1 MDDAEQRPGP
11 LGHSQGMTHHS
22 GGSAPDSP
30 PTDPVAQVSLRGP
43 AQLAD
48 ALPYLLGFHPDDSV
62 VLVAVHGEESRFG
75 GRIRLEIPA
84 DPGEWQTVAAHLAQ
98 CLDEG
103 SAARGGRPDGAVL
116 YLCQDP
122 EENGTERAVA
132 DRLRPLAQL
141 LRTACGARDMP
152 VYEALCLSGGRYF
165 SYCCPSPGC
174 CPPEGV
180 PMEASAASPMAAA
193 AVYAGIRVQGSLKEM
208 EARIAPLGKPS
219 SAAQERALD
228 AAAAELV
235 PRMLAAEG
243 ATVVRARTIVLARR
257 LIDRFRA
264 AVPPPGAE
272 VTERDSA
279 DDALITPEEA
289 ATLILGLQDR
299 GTRDHAAEWMEGRD
313 AEPALRLWRALSR
326 RCPGPYAE
334 HAPAPLTLA
343 GWVAWSTGDQTAARV
358 AFVRALDADPD
369 YVFAQLLHR
378 ACNEGLDP
386 EPLRRCMRE
395 ERVSRRRR
403 PGGIVSGREAR
414 VRAVRRAGRR

>member
-1 MDDAEQRPGP
+1 
-11 LGHSQGMTHHS
+11 MTHHS

-75 GRIRLEIPA
+75 GRVRLGIPA
-84 DPGEWQTVAAHLAQ
+84 DPQEWEAVAGHLAQ
-98 CLDEG
+98 CLEEG

-122 EENGTERAVA
+122 SESETGRTVA
-132 DRLRPLAQL
+132 DRLRPLAQS
-141 LRTACGARDMP
+141 LRTACGEREMP

-165 SYCCPSPGC
+165 SYCCPNPEC
-174 CPPEGV
+174 CPPEGA
-180 PMEASAASPMAAA
+180 PLEDSGTSPMAAA
-193 AVYAGIRVQGSLKEM
+193 AVYAGIRVCGSLKDM
-208 EARIAPLGKPS
+208 EARIAPLGTS
-219 SAAQERALD
+219 SSEPQERALD
-228 AAAAELV
+228 AAAADLV

-243 ATVVRARTIVLARR
+243 ATAVRARTIVLARR
-257 LIDRFRA
+257 LIDRFRVAVVRPGA
-264 AVPPPGAE
+264 AVSA
-272 VTERDSA
+272 RDSA

-299 GTRDHAAEWMEGRD
+299 GTRDQAAEWMEGRD
-313 AEPALRLWRALSR
+313 AEPALRLWRALAR
-326 RCPGPYAE
+326 RCTGPYAE
-334 HAPAPLTLA
+334 HATAPLTLA
-343 GWVAWSTGDQTAARV
+343 GWVAWSTGDQPAARV
-358 AFVRALDADPD
+358 AFVRALEFDPD

-395 ERVSRRRR
+395 ERASRRSRSRSQSRSRSR
-403 PGGIVSGREAR
+403 P
-414 VRAVRRAGRR
+414 RAVRGRDRRSRAARGAGRR